1 MNIQEIYKLGIKMGI
16 ESDFRSKKQIDH
28 QLSRAKEKFEKLSKD
43 EKEYFDKERLT
54 NPYSDTSVQF
64 DAGVKNIKRVMV
76 GIDIGPAELMIAKY
90 LSNHNPKKPIDLVI
104 CHHPIGKSLAD
115 LGGAMPVMIDLMHSH
130 GVPVN
135 VAEGILRE
143 RIEQVERN
151 LHANNH
157 YQVVDAA
164 KLLNM
169 SLMNVH
175 TPADNLSK
183 EFVEKEIA
191 KNDPMYVSEVI
202 EAILRIPE
210 YREYAK
216 RSGGPK
222 VFSGSEQNRAGKIA
236 ALEFA
241 GGTSYNSRMYQKLA
255 DAGIG
260 TIISMHQS
268 EENRREAQA
277 SHINVI
283 VAGHLA
289 SDSLGMNLFLDEL
302 EKKGIEIVPCGGFV
316 RVSRVNRR
324 KNRYEL

>member
-1 MNIQEIYKLGIKMGI
+1 MNIQEIYRLAIKMGI
-16 ESDFRSKKQIDH
+16 ESDFRTKKQIDH
-28 QLSRAKEKFEKLSKD
+28 QLGRAKEKFEKLSKQ
-43 EKEYFDKERLT
+43 EREYFDKERLH
-54 NPYSDTSVQF
+54 NPYPDSAIQF
-64 DAGVKNIKRVMV
+64 DNGSKNIKRVMV
-76 GIDIGPAELMIAKY
+76 GIDIDPAELMIAKY

-104 CHHPIGKSLAD
+104 CHHPIGKALAD
-115 LGGAMPVMIDLMHSH
+115 LGAIMPVMIDLMHSH

-164 KLLNM
+164 KLLGM

-183 EFVEKEIA
+183 KFVENEIA
-191 KNDPMYVSEVI
+191 KKDPMYVSEVV
-202 EAILRIPE
+202 EAILEIPE
-210 YREYAK
+210 YMEYAK

-222 VFSGSEQNRAGKIA
+222 IFSGNENNRAGKIA

-241 GGTSYNSRMYQKLA
+241 GGTSYNAKMYQKLA
-255 DAGIG
+255 DAGMG

-268 EENRREAQA
+268 EENRNEAQA
-277 SHINVI
+277 AHINVI

-302 EKKGIEIVPCGGFV
+302 EKKGIEIVPCSGLI
-316 RVSRVNRR
+316 RVSRVN
-324 KNRYEL
+324 KKK

>member
-16 ESDFRSKKQIDH
+16 EADFRSKKQIDH
-28 QLSRAKEKFEKLSKD
+28 LLSRANEKFKNLSKE
-43 EKEYFDKERLT
+43 EKEYFDQERLT
-54 NPYSDTSVQF
+54 NPYPDTSIQF
-64 DAGVKNIKRVMV
+64 NNGIKNIKRVMV
-76 GIDIGPAELMIAKY
+76 GIDIDPAELMIARY
-90 LSNHNPKKPIDLVI
+90 LSDQNPKKPVDLVI

-115 LGGAMPVMIDLMHSH
+115 LGEVMPMMVDLLHMR
-130 GVPVN
+130 GIPVN
-135 VAEGILRE
+135 VAEGILKE
-143 RIEQVERN
+143 RIDQVEKN

-164 KLLNM
+164 RLLNM

-175 TPADNLSK
+175 TPADNLSAQ
-183 EFVEKEIA
+183 FVEKEIE
-191 KNDPMYVSEVI
+191 KRGPMYVNEVI
-202 EAILRIPE
+202 KALLEIPE
-210 YREYAK
+210 YKEYAK

-222 VFSGSEQNRAGKIA
+222 VFAGSESNRAGKIA
-236 ALEFA
+236 ATEFA
-241 GGTSYNSRMYQKLA
+241 GGTSYNAKMYQKLA

-268 EENRREAQA
+268 EENRKEAQA

-302 EKKGIEIVPCGGFV
+302 EKKGIEIIPCGGFI
-316 RVSRVNRR
+316 RVSRV
-324 KNRYEL
+324 KNEKNKKK